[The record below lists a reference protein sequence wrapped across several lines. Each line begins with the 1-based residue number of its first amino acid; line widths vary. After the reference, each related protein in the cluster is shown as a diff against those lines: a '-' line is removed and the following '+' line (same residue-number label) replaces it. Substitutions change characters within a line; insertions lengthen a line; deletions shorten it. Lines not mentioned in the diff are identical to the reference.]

1 MTHIAAPGPG
11 RHRHRRERWVPVE
24 RRFLGLDRR
33 ALVPAGLV
41 ALLVA
46 LALGILPAVD
56 AAVPVHDPVRAGD
69 VVQVGPDVQFSP
81 AAGANLVSGLR
92 RSAGSAGYPN
102 RASVTYEGAR
112 FTVTADRYDGTP
124 AQLLDQIRRTD
135 AGLRGNGDPRV
146 TGRAWTILNGSG
158 RRGVAAHVDGAHTRG
173 LVAAF
178 VFGRTGVEI
187 EVLGPATVDV
197 SSAPAITGMIRSVRP
212 AQDGGS
218 A

>member
-1 MTHIAAPGPG
+1 M
-11 RHRHRRERWVPVE
+11 PVE
-24 RRFLGLDRR
+24 RRLLGLDRR
-33 ALVPAGLV
+33 TLVPAGLV

-46 LALGILPAVD
+46 VALGILPAVD
-56 AAVPVHDPVRAGD
+56 AAVPLRDPVRAGD

-92 RSAGSAGYPN
+92 RSTGGAGYPN

-124 AQLLDQIRRTD
+124 AQLLAQIRKTD

-146 TGRAWTILNGSG
+146 TGTPVAIRTGSG
-158 RRGVAAHVDGAHTRG
+158 RRGVAAHLAGAHARG

-187 EVLGPATVDV
+187 EVLGPETADV
-197 SSAPAITGMIRSVRP
+197 SSAPAITGMIRSVQPTREGQP